1 MVIKF
6 MDLHIKN
13 FMSIG
18 TATLN
23 LDNQG
28 YVLISGI
35 NTNPNDNAKSNGS
48 GKSSLF
54 EAIVWCLTGETSRGV
69 KDVVN
74 LYGDDGALVE
84 LNFIVDNVTYK
95 LIRTKDHSKYKTN
108 LKIYI
113 NGQDSS
119 GKGVRASEQI
129 LKEYLPDLTS
139 SLISSVIILGQGMPM
154 RFTNNT
160 PSGRKDVL
168 EKLCKSD
175 FMIDDL
181 KNRCSD
187 RKGTLSK
194 ELRVV
199 EDALL
204 TNTTKR
210 EILTG
215 NRLRVDSQLQSLS
228 KVVDYDALIAD
239 ATASY
244 NEYHDIIHALQEQRD
259 SANQHNN
266 SLHAQL
272 LTLSQEYDK
281 QVADL
286 TAKSEVGI
294 NKFFNLRADISVEIK
309 RVNAEITRINNI
321 REVCP
326 TCGQKLHG
334 VIKPDTSK
342 LQADLKNF
350 TALYSEYDLQYNTLV
365 TKLNGELNALQQEYN
380 KAKEET
386 QKQFTDNTSLKELS
400 SKLEAYNDKL
410 RECAN
415 KLEELKLKKEM
426 SVVTLNNL
434 KAELTDIDEKL
445 KQIDADILYNTN
457 EKETINSRLQIINKF
472 NTIITRDFRGYLLE
486 NIIQYIN
493 RKAKEYCK
501 KIFNTELLDFYRE
514 GNDIVIAYDGKSYES
529 LSGGEKQKIDL
540 IIQFSLRDM
549 LCSTLGFSTNILA
562 LDEIFDNLDDMGS
575 KNIIDFI
582 SYSLSDI
589 SSIFIV
595 SHHGQELSIPCDLEL
610 IVKKNVNGVSEIL

>member
-6 MDLHIKN
+6 MDLYIKN

-95 LIRTKDHSKYKTN
+95 LLRTKDHSKYKTN

-215 NRLRVDSQLQSLS
+215 NRLRVDSQLQSVS
-228 KVVDYDALIAD
+228 KVVDYDSLIVE

-266 SLHAQL
+266 SLHTQL

-286 TAKSEVGI
+286 TAKSEADI
-294 NKFFNLRADISVEIK
+294 NKFFDLRADISVEIK

-365 TKLNGELNALQQEYN
+365 AKLNGELNALQQEYN

-386 QKQFTDNTSLKELS
+386 QKQFTDNTSLRELS
-400 SKLEAYNDKL
+400 SKLETYNDKL

-529 LSGGEKQKIDL
+529 LSGGEKQKVDL

-589 SSIFIV
+589 SSIFII